1 MTVTTTD
8 SVDAI
13 EGKTALT
20 GFAAGT
26 AETASSNALDVAVV
40 VGTVIDATADVLRGE
55 DEQVG
60 ETADERTVSTSD
72 FVDVIDGK
80 TSLTGFAAGKAGT
93 VSPIALDVGVGTMSD
108 AVVGIGTI
116 LEVALDVGT
125 VFDDGEWLTTILDD
139 PAILDNTEPFSDVK
153 KTVFEDSDD
162 RPLRQVA
169 DASLFSIVSTET
181 SLKISPKLIFTC
193 SIRQG
198 VECSGRR
205 TLAGGAAGT
214 RSHNLELLGV
224 IQIFCK
230 MDQSTE
236 FCIF

>member
-1 MTVTTTD
+1 
-8 SVDAI
+8 
-13 EGKTALT
+13 
-20 GFAAGT
+20 
-26 AETASSNALDVAVV
+26 
-40 VGTVIDATADVLRGE
+40 
-55 DEQVG
+55 
-60 ETADERTVSTSD
+60 
-72 FVDVIDGK
+72 
-80 TSLTGFAAGKAGT
+80 
-93 VSPIALDVGVGTMSD
+93 MSD
-108 AVVGIGTI
+108 AVVGTGTI

-125 VFDDGEWLTTILDD
+125 VFEDGEGLTTILDG
-139 PAILDNTEPFSDVK
+139 PAMLDN
-153 KTVFEDSDD
+153 SDD

-169 DASLFSIVSTET
+169 DDSSFSIVSTEP

>member
-1 MTVTTTD
+1 MTVSTTD

-80 TSLTGFAAGKAGT
+80 TALTGFAAGKAGT
-93 VSPIALDVGVGTMSD
+93 ASSIALDVGVGTMSD

-125 VFDDGEWLTTILDD
+125 VFEDGEGLTTILDG
-139 PAILDNTEPFSDVK
+139 PAILDN
-153 KTVFEDSDD
+153 SDD

-169 DASLFSIVSTET
+169 DVSSFSIVSTET

-236 FCIF
+236 FYIF